1 MRRDY
6 IETMKADG
14 LGEFLDA
21 CEALKNCKFVIA
33 EHKIAALLKAI
44 ADNKQLYSMFGTA
57 LYGFDY
63 KVTFTESI
71 GNGVFSLPSEPKK
84 AIALVFRILL
94 DIDSGKMSLQ
104 NFLEAYFYNTS
115 INESYARF
123 CLEIVAPFEKYCRSM
138 FAQSDKIT
146 LAAERD
152 GDPALAYENVN
163 GKFRVNLK
171 ADALNCVA
179 ALKDIANSAI
189 TGAIDRAEFNA
200 CLNGLSHAVKSD
212 DYDNIIS
219 AFLGVKYAVAYFFKS
234 TKEALEIYR
243 KLEYDIKHLAD

>member
-6 IETMKADG
+6 IESMKADG
-14 LGEFLDA
+14 FGEFLTA

-33 EHKIAALLKAI
+33 ENKITALLKSI
-44 ADNKQLYSMFGTA
+44 ADNKQLYSMFGVT

-63 KVTFTESI
+63 KNVFAECVGDDGFT
-71 GNGVFSLPSEPKK
+71 LPADTKK

-104 NFLEAYFYNTS
+104 NFLEAYFYSNS

-123 CLEIVAPFEKYCRSM
+123 CLEIIAPFQTYCKNM
-138 FAQSDKIT
+138 FTQPET
-146 LAAERD
+146 LA
-152 GDPALAYENVN
+152 PANPEIGLAQVYDMVS
-163 GKFRVNLK
+163 GKFQNGLK
-171 ADALNCVA
+171 SDALHCLA
-179 ALKDIANSAI
+179 TLIEIAETAI
-189 TGAIDRAEFNA
+189 TGTIDRAEFTA
-200 CLNGLSHAVKSD
+200 CLKGLSRALSSGD
-212 DYDNIIS
+212 SDNIIS

-234 TKEALEIYR
+234 SKTVLDIYK